1 MEVFFSI
8 VTVVSALGAGLM
20 AGIFLIFSICVMA
33 ALNRLSPATGV
44 AAMNAINATIL
55 GPVFAVLFT
64 GTGITSAVLVV
75 GSILRWHEPGALL
88 LLAGGVL
95 YLVGSVAVTIAFN
108 APRNDALASID
119 PQDTTAAAQWATYV
133 SEWTAWN
140 HVRTV
145 LTIASAHGS
154 RPSIRRRRPP
164 DPSMRTGEVIA
175 GAH

>member
-1 MEVFFSI
+1 MEAVFSI
-8 VTVVSALGAGLM
+8 VTVASALGAGLM
-20 AGIFLIFSICVMA
+20 AGIFLIFSICVMS

-55 GPVFAVLFT
+55 GPVFGVLFM

-75 GSILRWHEPGALL
+75 RSLLRWHEPGAFL

-95 YLVGSVAVTIAFN
+95 YLVGSVAVTVAFN
-108 APRNDALASID
+108 VPRNDALAKTD
-119 PQDTTAAAQWATYV
+119 PHDATAPAQWATYV

-145 LTIASAHGS
+145 LTIASALAF
-154 RPSIRRRRPP
+154 IL
-164 DPSMRTGEVIA
+164 A
-175 GAH
+175 LAAA